1 MMEKEKETKKNEG
14 EESVDQTINLV
25 RSKWFGENLQMPK
38 KSQQKYQF
46 PKGPTQM
53 YINFNQTIKNVIYQL
68 QKIEYSVNREDNEE
82 LFAFFLYLLKV
93 RHDFLHFLVLQSLG
107 QDWQEERKL
116 SDYFP
121 MLPEDYGKKTPD
133 ICLQKKDIWYIID
146 VSISTDCAKASEI
159 KTKKYLPIIDYIN
172 INGNNKKNC
181 FCAY

>member
-1 MMEKEKETKKNEG
+1 
-14 EESVDQTINLV
+14 
-25 RSKWFGENLQMPK
+25 
-38 KSQQKYQF
+38 
-46 PKGPTQM
+46 M

-133 ICLQKKDIWYIID
+133 ICLQKKIFGI
-146 VSISTDCAKASEI
+146 
-159 KTKKYLPIIDYIN
+159 
-172 INGNNKKNC
+172 
-181 FCAY
+181 